1 LIERENTL
9 HARHRVF
16 ILILFNFNPPPSFFS
31 QGKRFYDDVM
41 WPHVQVWLQ
50 QRGVSN
56 LNIFAILME

>member
-16 ILILFNFNPPPSFFS
+16 ILILFNFNPPSSYFS

-41 WPHVQVWLQ
+41 QPHVRVRLQ
-50 QRGVSN
+50 QQGVSN
-56 LNIFAILME
+56 LNIVAILTD